1 MCWFGWSSRDTRY
14 PHNIGTLDI
23 HVLTNPA
30 ALVDVLIC
38 QPLRL
43 SGVDVLNLDNHPTVL
58 LWKACFEKDI
68 QHSWSKHGS
77 LDAYLRNFV
86 TQAFSGPSPHVIP

>member
-1 MCWFGWSSRDTRY
+1 MLIVCVHVLVLLEFQGHPV

-58 LWKACFEKDI
+58 LWKACFEKI
-68 QHSWSKHGS
+68 NLKLEGHPTR
-77 LDAYLRNFV
+77 LV
-86 TQAFSGPSPHVIP
+86 